1 MAGRLG
7 SRVYRSPAWKL
18 LASAARQRAGYRCE
32 ELVNGSRC
40 HAWAN
45 ECHHVVPLD
54 EGGPAVPGLD
64 GIVVLCDA
72 HHVKRHHPGLDLEE
86 RARWRALLAR
96 I

>member
-1 MAGRLG
+1 MAGRVG
-7 SRVYRSPAWKL
+7 ARVYRSTAWKL

-64 GIVVLCDA
+64 GVRVLCSD
-72 HHVKRHHPGLDLEE
+72 HHMRRHGGHVDPD
-86 RARWRALLAR
+86 RARWKELLAR
-96 I
+96 L